1 MSNVVALLA
10 SGVGQPT
17 LVFAQ
22 TPGQKSNMGQLM
34 KDAMAQLGGRGG
46 GSADMAQGGLPAGS
60 LDVDRLT
67 SLLQETARKL

>member
-1 MSNVVALLA
+1 
-10 SGVGQPT
+10 
-17 LVFAQ
+17 
-22 TPGQKSNMGQLM
+22 MGQLM

-67 SLLQETARKL
+67 SLLQETTRKL

>member
-1 MSNVVALLA
+1 
-10 SGVGQPT
+10 
-17 LVFAQ
+17 
-22 TPGQKSNMGQLM
+22 M

-60 LDVDRLT
+60 ADVDKLT

>member
-1 MSNVVALLA
+1 
-10 SGVGQPT
+10 

-22 TPGQKSNMGQLM
+22 SPGQKSNMGQLM

-46 GSADMAQGGLPAGS
+46 GSADMAQGGLPAGVADS
-60 LDVDRLT
+60 STLQ